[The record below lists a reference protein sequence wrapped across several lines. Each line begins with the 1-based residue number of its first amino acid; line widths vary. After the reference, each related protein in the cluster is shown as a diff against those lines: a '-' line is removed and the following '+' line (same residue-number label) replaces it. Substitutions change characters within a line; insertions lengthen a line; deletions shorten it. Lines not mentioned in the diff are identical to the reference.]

1 MTQAP
6 EKPIVQQ
13 QERVT
18 VKTPPPVVP
27 QKPSPLAQWFY
38 NLPIGTKLLFII
50 LFGQV
55 VSIGGLL
62 GAGYYEIVRT
72 SREQLVRQSQSE
84 LEALR
89 TSYEIKINQMGFGF
103 RGQSDNRAIM
113 DAALTVLKGEPL
125 SPEQKAMVKEILANE
140 VKAREIEYATLVG
153 TDKRIIVN
161 ANRDRSG
168 ETFDPNGLVSEVLR
182 NPRQIKTSELVSG
195 LELQKES
202 PPVLYKVINPQEKA
216 LIRYVVTP
224 VFNPN
229 NPQEIIGVLVAGDV
243 VNGKRII
250 VSRAASQFEES
261 YSAIYQV
268 EGDNLQLAVAAHQT
282 HPEEEEEGLAEEA
295 PLRQAIKQPG
305 EKISFRGQLGDH
317 EETYTLTAEAIT
329 NSQGQP
335 VAVLVHGTSELFLQK
350 VLAGAL
356 GLSLRV
362 TLLLILFNL
371 VLIILVIRSI
381 IRRIRRLEGTATEFA
396 RGNHSLRA
404 EILGEDEIGS
414 LAKTFN
420 QLADSI
426 QANEAVLVLD
436 AVKAN
441 LLQEITGTPVV
452 TEEDVNNVFNKTLP
466 KVKEIL
472 RVDRLV
478 IYRFK
483 PGWSGYISNEAG
495 DEDLPSAVTEELNDP
510 CIPPTLRQAY
520 LNGRVMATED
530 VYKAGF
536 APEHEALMH
545 RLQIKSNLVVPIYSQ
560 GQLFALLIAHHCRK
574 HHKWE
579 ENEISFLG
587 QVALRYG
594 VILDRVNLLKTQIQ
608 AATRAEQLKEITVAL
623 AQATT
628 PQQVLEKVVVALR
641 QALNCDRALVYRLE
655 EDFQQ
660 GQVIAESVQPPYASA
675 LQAIIRDPCFAKRP
689 IVEKYLNGE
698 VTAIADVYKADLNPC
713 YRAQLESLQVKAS
726 LVAPIL
732 VHAQLHGLLV
742 THQCSRPRE
751 WEEAEIKFFTQVAIQ
766 VGFALERVELLE
778 RQARAEQEQ
787 REAKERIQKRAL
799 ELLMQV
805 EPVSKGDLT
814 IRATV
819 TDDEIGTIADS
830 YNATIESLRQIVA
843 QVQGAALEVARTT
856 VANQGEINLLRQ
868 EVTQQLENIKQALE
882 TVAAMTASSKGVVE
896 TAQQAEEVLLVAQD
910 TVQQGD
916 QAMDKTVKAIME
928 VRATVQQAA
937 GQMRKLGQTIEN
949 ISKVVSLISKFAAQT
964 HMLALKASIEAA
976 RAGEQGQGFAVI
988 ADEVRSLASQ
998 SATATADIE
1007 KLVTEI
1013 LSETKV
1019 ALNSVEESSDLVVEG
1034 SKLVEQTRQSL
1045 NQITAATVQISEL
1058 VEKIALAA
1066 YNQSENSEQVSAT
1079 ISEVARVAQKTN
1091 ESVTQVSQSFARL
1104 QELARKLEANVAR
1117 FKIS

>member
-6 EKPIVQQ
+6 ERPIVQS

-18 VKTPPPVVP
+18 VKTTPPLAP

-38 NLPIGTKLLFII
+38 NLPIGTKLLFVI

-55 VSIGGLL
+55 VSVGGLL
-62 GAGYYEIVRT
+62 GAGYYQIVKT
-72 SREQLVRQSQSE
+72 GREQLVKQSQSQ
-84 LEALR
+84 LEVLKA
-89 TSYEIKINQMGFGF
+89 SYDLKIDQMGYSF
-103 RGQSDNRAIM
+103 RGQSDNRAII
-113 DAALTVLKGEPL
+113 DAALTVGKGEPL
-125 SPEQKAMVKEILANE
+125 SPEQKAIVKEILANE
-140 VKAREIEYATLVG
+140 AKATEIEYATLVG
-153 TDKRIIVN
+153 KDKRIIVN
-161 ANRDRSG
+161 ANRDRTG
-168 ETFDPNGLVSEVLR
+168 EPFDPNGLVSEVLR
-182 NPRQIKTSELVSG
+182 NPRQIKTTELVSG
-195 LELQKES
+195 QELQKET
-202 PPVLYKVINPQEKA
+202 PPVLYKAINPQEKA
-216 LIRYVVTP
+216 LIRYVATP
-224 VFNPN
+224 VFNPSN
-229 NPQEIIGVLVAGDV
+229 RQEVIGVLVAGDV
-243 VNGKRII
+243 VNGKKII
-250 VSRAASQFEES
+250 VSRAASQFEDS

-268 EGDNLQLAVAAHQT
+268 EGDKLTVAVAAHQT
-282 HPEEEEEGLAEEA
+282 HPEDDEGLTVEE
-295 PLRQAIKQPG
+295 PLKQAIKQPG
-305 EKISFRGQLGDH
+305 QKISFRGRVGEH
-317 EETYTLTAEAIT
+317 PETYTLTAEAIT
-329 NSQGQP
+329 TSQGQP
-335 VAVLVHGTSELFLQK
+335 VAVLVHGASEQFLQK

-362 TLLLILFNL
+362 TLIIVLVNL
-371 VLIILVIRSI
+371 VLIVLVIRSI
-381 IRRIRRLEGTATEFA
+381 IRRLKNLETTATLFA
-396 RGNHSLRA
+396 QGNHNLRA
-404 EILGEDEIGS
+404 KVLGEDEIGS

-436 AVKAN
+436 AIKAS

-452 TEEDVNNVFNKTLP
+452 TEEEVNNVFNKTLP

-472 RVDRLV
+472 RADRMV
-478 IYRFK
+478 IYRFN
-483 PGWSGYISNEAG
+483 PDWSGYISNEAG
-495 DEDLPSAVTEELNDP
+495 DEDLPSALTEELNDP
-510 CIPPTLRQAY
+510 CIPLTLRQAY
-520 LNGRVMATED
+520 LNGRVVATED

-545 RLQIKSNLVVPIYSQ
+545 RLQIKSNLVVPIISQ
-560 GQLFALLIAHHCRK
+560 GQLFGLLIAHHCRQ

-579 ENEISFLG
+579 ESEVSFLG

-628 PQQVLEKVVVALR
+628 VQQVLDRVVVALR
-641 QALNCDRALVYRLE
+641 QALNCDRTLVYKLE

-660 GQVIAESVQPPYASA
+660 GQVIAESVQAPHASA
-675 LQAIIRDPCFAKRP
+675 LRAIIKDPCFAKKP
-689 IVEKYLNGE
+689 IVEKYLSGE
-698 VTAIADVYKADLNPC
+698 VTAIADVHNADLNPC
-713 YRAQLESLQVKAS
+713 YLAQLESLQVRAN
-726 LVAPIL
+726 LVAPIV
-732 VHAQLHGLLV
+732 VHERLHGLLV
-742 THQCSRPRE
+742 AHQCSRTRE
-751 WEEAEIKFFTQVAIQ
+751 WQEAEIDFFTQVAIQ

-778 RQARAEQEQ
+778 RQAKAEREQ
-787 REAKERIQKRAL
+787 REAKEKIQKRAL
-799 ELLMQV
+799 DLLMQV

-814 IRATV
+814 VRATV

-843 QVQGAALEVARTT
+843 QVQGVALEVARTT
-856 VANQGEINLLRQ
+856 VANQGEINLLRE
-868 EVTQQLENIKQALE
+868 EVNQQLENINQALE
-882 TVAAMTASSKGVVE
+882 TVAAMTASSRGVVE

-949 ISKVVSLISKFAAQT
+949 VSKVVSLISKFAAQT

-988 ADEVRSLASQ
+988 AEEVRSLASQ

-1013 LSETKV
+1013 LSETKM
-1019 ALNSVEESSDLVVEG
+1019 ALNSVEESSELVVEG
-1034 SKLVEQTRQSL
+1034 SKLVEQTRNSL
-1045 NQITAATVQISEL
+1045 NQITAATIQISEL

-1066 YNQSENSEQVSAT
+1066 YNQSESSEQVSAT

-1091 ESVTQVSQSFARL
+1091 ESVTQVSETFARL
-1104 QELARKLEANVAR
+1104 QELAKKLEANVAR
-1117 FKIS
+1117 FKVS